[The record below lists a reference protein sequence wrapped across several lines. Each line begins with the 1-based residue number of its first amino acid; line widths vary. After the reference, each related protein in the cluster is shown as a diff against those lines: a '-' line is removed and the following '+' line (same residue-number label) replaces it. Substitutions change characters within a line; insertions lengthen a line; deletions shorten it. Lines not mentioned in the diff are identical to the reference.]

1 MEKDHGQLCSGGV
14 ATPADA
20 ALMIGGNA
28 KQDCPVCIILQGGR
42 RIDKGR
48 IKGTII
54 SALKITLPLSF
65 ISAFILVLYTV

>member
-28 KQDCPVCIILQGGR
+28 KQDCPVCIISEKHLN
-42 RIDKGR
+42 
-48 IKGTII
+48 
-54 SALKITLPLSF
+54 LLY
-65 ISAFILVLYTV
+65 LYTS